1 VTLGRGAVIMVE
13 LDPTL
18 GREQHGVRP
27 CVVVSDPDVIGD
39 QRFPLVCVV
48 PVTGT
53 PGEGLLY
60 PPLAPGQSGLAKTS
74 FALIDHLRSID
85 KRRVRRV
92 FGELAREEMAAI
104 DEGLAVFLGLANWLH
119 APGSSPVQ

>member
-1 VTLGRGAVIMVE
+1 MKVGRGAVVVVE
-13 LDPTL
+13 LDPTV

-60 PPLAPGQSGLAKTS
+60 PLLAPGQSGLTKKS

-85 KRRVRRV
+85 KRRIRRV
-92 FGELAREEMAAI
+92 FGELAREEIAAI
-104 DEGLAVFLGLANWLH
+104 DEGLALFLGLGDRLH
-119 APGSSPVQ
+119 GPDAPPVQ

>member
-1 VTLGRGAVIMVE
+1 LKLGRGAIVVVD
-13 LDPTL
+13 LDPTF

-27 CVVVSDPDVIGD
+27 CIVVSDPDVIGD
-39 QRFPLVCVV
+39 ERFPLMCVV

-53 PGEGLLY
+53 AGEGLLY
-60 PPLAPGQSGLAKTS
+60 PSLAPGQSGLAKRS

-92 FGELAREEMAAI
+92 FGEIALEEIDAI
-104 DEGLAVFLGLANWLH
+104 DGGLAVFLGLGDRLH
-119 APGSSPVQ
+119 GTGGPPA